1 MKKVIY
7 IGENKSNTDVTKIV
21 FPTGEK
27 HIRIK
32 NLSEADDVVIVYK
45 DPTGDVMQLGMAV
58 DICRRANVFSI
69 TLVMPFVP
77 FARQDRIA
85 DEGDP
90 LSIKVFANFINSMKF
105 DRVVMVDPHS
115 DVTPALFDNCI
126 VIPQHEVV
134 GHTVKL
140 IARSNQYENVIIAP
154 DLGAAKKTKLL
165 QDHLYNHY
173 QYACCTVQCDKV
185 RDPRTGKITKFRILD
200 GDVKDKACII
210 VDDICDGGG
219 TFLGLGLK
227 LREAGA
233 SRLYLVVTHGI
244 FSKGTSVLSEMFR
257 DIMCSNSFPS
267 QPNVSYF
274 PIEEL
279 KEYV

>member
-1 MKKVIY
+1 MKKIIY
-7 IGENKSNTDVTKIV
+7 IGENKINTDVTKIV

-58 DICRRANVFSI
+58 DICRRAGVFSI

-134 GHTVKL
+134 GGVVKN
-140 IARSNQYENVIIAP
+140 IARSTQYENVLIAP
-154 DLGAAKKTKLL
+154 DLGAAKKIKLL
-165 QDHLYNHY
+165 QDHLYHHY

-185 RDPRTGKITKFRILD
+185 RDPTTGKISGFRILD
-200 GDVKDKACII
+200 GIVKDKACVI

-219 TFLGLGLK
+219 TFLGLGVELLK
-227 LREAGA
+227 AGA
-233 SRLYLVVTHGI
+233 SELYLVVTHGI
-244 FSKGTSVLSEMFR
+244 FSKGTKAIFELFDLVLSSE
-257 DIMCSNSFPS
+257 SFPS
-267 QPNVSYF
+267 PKGVFQF
-274 PIEEL
+274 TIEEL